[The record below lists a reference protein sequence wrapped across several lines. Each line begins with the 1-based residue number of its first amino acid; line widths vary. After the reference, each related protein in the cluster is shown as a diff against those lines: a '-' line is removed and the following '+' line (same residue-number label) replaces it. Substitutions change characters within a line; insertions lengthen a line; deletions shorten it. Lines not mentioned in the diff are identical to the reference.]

1 MFKGLQMNQMST
13 YSSEDI
19 EKFLEINRQLN
30 EEPQSQSLRK
40 LLSVKEKIS
49 IFKNIDTSELKAI
62 VAELKFVKFKFKDY
76 IVKEGDESKEIFFI
90 ISGECQVFHN
100 NNRIG
105 ILKPGVVFGES
116 GAIFKTKRNASVV
129 CASQDATLL
138 SFCIDEDN
146 MEFCAPALATLYK
159 NLAHQINDK
168 LEALNEAFSKK

>member
-1 MFKGLQMNQMST
+1 MNQMST